1 MNAQRL
7 LALTLALLFVTAQG
21 AYARG
26 GGDRD
31 GGSRAERG
39 GGSQDRGRDARGQA
53 AERARR
59 EGGGRVLSIQERGGG
74 GDDGGYRAKI
84 LTPDGVVRYLDVRP

>member
-1 MNAQRL
+1 MQRAIV
-7 LALTLALLFVTAQG
+7 LALALALVPAQG
-21 AYARG
+21 VMAR

-31 GGSRAERG
+31 GPSRAERG
-39 GGSQDRGRDARGQA
+39 GGGQDRGRRDARDEA

-59 EGGGRVLSIQERGGG
+59 EGGGRVLSIQERGRGG
-74 GDDGGYRAKI
+74 GEGYRAKI